1 MGNSTVS
8 NNEYGRIE
16 FVLDKTKY
24 VAGDQVNG
32 KINVNIIKQFPSN
45 QLYLLIEGKESTQL
59 MGSENIEESEGK

>member
-45 QLYLLIEGKESTQL
+45 QLYLLIEGK
-59 MGSENIEESEGK
+59 